1 MTYIKRKEFQEIEK
15 GRKVD
20 HPVIAISGLSGSG
33 KSMYSKMLREK
44 LEEDYAL
51 KLPIIESGA
60 FFHEQAEKRGMTV
73 EQFGAMLKRD
83 IKLAEEVD
91 VTVDRKTLETA
102 LERPGIYLGRL
113 TTHVVGEHGFKIYL
127 KADPKLIA
135 KRILSDPNR
144 DEAKRGLSLR
154 QITEEIIKRDKDN
167 TDRYKAL
174 YGIDYEKDVPAMSDI
189 MVTNNHAPQT
199 VFEDFYKPL
208 VKWMKEMGYVK

>member
-1 MTYIKRKEFQEIEK
+1 M
-15 GRKVD
+15 
-20 HPVIAISGLSGSG
+20 
-33 KSMYSKMLREK
+33 
-44 LEEDYAL
+44 L
-51 KLPIIESGA
+51 KL
-60 FFHEQAEKRGMTV
+60 
-73 EQFGAMLKRD
+73 D

-127 KADPKLIA
+127 KADPKFIA